1 VNLLHS
7 HWLRMSFWLFIA
19 SPLVALA
26 ITLTTDA
33 PFTLALALTLYMWAF
48 ICAILALIALVG
60 VALRLIG
67 WGMRALR
74 R

>member
-1 VNLLHS
+1 
-7 HWLRMSFWLFIA
+7 MSAWLFVA
-19 SPLVALA
+19 SPVVALA

-60 VALRLIG
+60 LATRLVG
-67 WGMRALR
+67 RGVRALR